1 MRHPSGRDTGPAARI
16 LRRGARSGR
25 LMHIEQI
32 AARAG
37 EGVPWPEWVPAE
49 ITEAFT
55 TAGVGQP
62 WAHQAAMAEHA
73 HGGSNVIISTPA
85 ASGKSLG
92 YLLPALTATV
102 GGRTVLYLAP
112 TRALAADQLRTI
124 QALGITGVCAA
135 VVDGD
140 THAADRERART
151 HANYLLTTPDM
162 LHHVLL
168 PRHARWGE
176 FFGRLHYV
184 IVDECHGYRGV
195 FGSHVAH
202 VFRRLQRVAAHH
214 ARRHPARTRAG
225 TGPPG
230 GLVFLLA
237 SATISEPGNCARLLT
252 GAEAREI
259 TDSTAPRGPLTFGL
273 WEPPL
278 TAARGEGG
286 APVRRPAT
294 AEAATL
300 LADLVA
306 HDVRGLAFTRS
317 RRGAEAVAIAARRAL
332 AGNGRTVRRAG
343 AGTAARIA
351 SGKVP
356 GPAPGGQAPVAAT
369 GALVPAVVNGKQAAA
384 APAPGGAAGAGL
396 RVLTGPGRRIA
407 AYRSGYLPE
416 DRRELEEALRTGALL
431 GLAATTALELGVN
444 ICGLDAVLIAGWP
457 GSRAALW
464 QQAGRAGREGQP
476 AVAVLI
482 ARDDPLDT
490 YLVHHPEMLLRQPVE
505 STVLDPQNPYVLA
518 PHLCA
523 AAAELPLTDADLELF
538 GTSAGQAAQSLVDAG
553 MLRRRGHR
561 LYWTRRGRGN
571 GPGLRGEGNYPV
583 KIVEKATGRLVG
595 TVDQPSAH
603 ILVHTGAVY
612 LHQGELYLVTA
623 LDLDDGVAL
632 VEPGDPGYTTSA
644 REVTGIDVVSELR
657 RASWGAAS
665 VSFGEVD
672 VVRQVTSFTRRN
684 PETGQPLG
692 EEVLDLPPRALRTR
706 AVWWT
711 ISAGQ
716 RENLM
721 RRGVDLA
728 GAAHA
733 AEHTAIGL
741 LPLFAAC
748 DRMDI
753 GGVSADLHPA
763 TGLLTVFVYDG
774 NAGGAGFAERGFAV
788 AAAWLRATAEAI
800 HSCECQAG
808 CPSCVQSPKCGTGN
822 EPLAKDGALVL
833 LETLL
838 AGAPANA
845 AGPVTTAASVTTPG
859 PLTTAA
865 PVPPG
870 RPATTAGPVT
880 TAGAVPTGRPA
891 TAAGSGGADEAY
903 LTGEASGNGVHGRAD
918 KAAEHR
924 ELGDPVAAHR
934 R

>member
-1 MRHPSGRDTGPAARI
+1 MRHPGGRDTAPAARI

-25 LMHIEQI
+25 LMHVEEI

-37 EGVPWPEWVPAE
+37 EGVPWPEWVPE
-49 ITEAFT
+49 QITVAFAR
-55 TAGVGQP
+55 AGVGRP

-73 HGGSNVIISTPA
+73 HRGRNVIIATPS

-92 YLLPALTATV
+92 YLLPGLTAV
-102 GGRTVLYLAP
+102 LGGGTVLYLAP
-112 TRALAADQLRTI
+112 TRALAADQLRAI
-124 QALGITGVCAA
+124 HALGIAGVCAA

-140 THAADRERART
+140 TPGAERERART

-168 PRHARWGE
+168 PRHSRWGE
-176 FFGRLHYV
+176 FYGRLRYV

-202 VFRRLQRVAAHH
+202 VLRRLRRVAAHH
-214 ARRHPARTRAG
+214 ARRHPARARTGAG
-225 TGPPG
+225 APDD
-230 GLVFLLA
+230 LVFLLA
-237 SATISEPGNCARLLT
+237 SATVSEPGSCARLLT
-252 GAEAREI
+252 GQDAREI
-259 TDSTAPRGPLTFGL
+259 TESTAPRGPLTFGL

-278 TAARGEGG
+278 TAARGERG

-294 AEAATL
+294 SEAATL

-317 RRGAEAVAIAARRAL
+317 RRGAEAVAIAARRTL
-332 AGNGRTVRRAG
+332 AGT
-343 AGTAARIA
+343 GTAAQRA
-351 SGKVP
+351 AARAAKRVATVATEP
-356 GPAPGGQAPVAAT
+356 GAGAAGQLGTPAPAVAAEAAGPVSPPAPGVAAE
-369 GALVPAVVNGKQAAA
+369 PARPTAAPGPPAAA
-384 APAPGGAAGAGL
+384 GPRPRADGAGR
-396 RVLTGPGRRIA
+396 RVA

-490 YLVHHPEMLLRQPVE
+490 YLVHHPEMLLHQPVE
-505 STVLDPQNPYVLA
+505 ATVLDPENPYVLA

-523 AAAELPLTDADLELF
+523 AAAEMPLTEADLTLF
-538 GTSAGQAAQSLVDAG
+538 GSSAAGTAQDLVAAG

-561 LYWTRRGRGN
+561 LYWTRRGRGHD
-571 GPGLRGEGNYPV
+571 PGLRGDGGYAV
-583 KIVEKATGRLVG
+583 KIVERPTGRLVG

-603 ILVHTGAVY
+603 SFVHTGAVY

-623 LDLDDGVAL
+623 LNLAEGVAL
-632 VEPGDPGYTTSA
+632 VEPGDPGYVTSA

-657 RASWGAAS
+657 RAAWGPAT
-665 VSFGEVD
+665 VCFGEVD

-684 PETGQPLG
+684 PVTGQPLG
-692 EEVLDLPPRALRTR
+692 EEALDLPPRALRTR

-711 ISAGQ
+711 ISTCQ
-716 RENLM
+716 RDELV

-741 LPLFAAC
+741 LPLFASC

-753 GGVSADLHPA
+753 GGVSSDLHPA

-774 NAGGAGFAERGFAV
+774 NEGGAGFAERGFTV
-788 AAAWLRATAEAI
+788 AEAWLRATAEAI
-800 HSCECQAG
+800 LSCECQAG

-822 EPLAKDGALVL
+822 EPLAKEDAVLL

-838 AGAPANA
+838 GGAPGA
-845 AGPVTTAASVTTPG
+845 AGPVSAACSVSAAG
-859 PLTTAA
+859 P
-865 PVPPG
+865 V
-870 RPATTAGPVT
+870 RTAGPVSRPEPGE
-880 TAGAVPTGRPA
+880 AAEPVSGASAVP
-891 TAAGSGGADEAY
+891 
-903 LTGEASGNGVHGRAD
+903 
-918 KAAEHR
+918 
-924 ELGDPVAAHR
+924 
-934 R
+934 

>member
-1 MRHPSGRDTGPAARI
+1 MRHPGRDSVPAARI

-25 LMHIEQI
+25 LMHVEEI
-32 AARAG
+32 AARPG
-37 EGVPWPEWVPAE
+37 EGVPWPEWVPE
-49 ITEAFT
+49 QITLAFSG
-55 TAGVGQP
+55 AGVTRP

-73 HGGSNVIISTPA
+73 RRGSNVIIATPA

-92 YLLPALTATV
+92 YLLPALTSV
-102 GGRTVLYLAP
+102 LHGSTVLYLAP
-112 TRALAADQLRTI
+112 TRALAADQVRAI
-124 QALGITGVCAA
+124 QALGIPGVCAA

-140 THAADRERART
+140 THGADRERART

-168 PRHARWGE
+168 PRHSRWGE

-202 VFRRLQRVAAHH
+202 VLRRLRRVAAHH
-214 ARRHPARTRAG
+214 AHRHPARAR
-225 TGPPG
+225 PG
-230 GLVFLLA
+230 AAAPDGLVFLLA
-237 SATISEPGNCARLLT
+237 SATVSEPGNCARLLT
-252 GAEAREI
+252 GQDAQAI
-259 TDSTAPRGPLTFGL
+259 TESTAPRGPLTFGL

-294 AEAATL
+294 SEAATL

-317 RRGAEAVAIAARRAL
+317 RRGAEAVAIAARRTL
-332 AGNGRTVRRAG
+332 AGTTAAASQRAAARAAKRAAAHPAAAAAQAATAAVEPTG
-343 AGTAARIA
+343 AAESPPAEGSRANGTAAG
-351 SGKVP
+351 S
-356 GPAPGGQAPVAAT
+356 PANGTQAGGRARNGSVSVADRLT
-369 GALVPAVVNGKQAAA
+369 AAEK
-384 APAPGGAAGAGL
+384 
-396 RVLTGPGRRIA
+396 GRRVA

-416 DRRELEEALRTGALL
+416 DRRQLEEALRAGTLL

-490 YLVHHPEMLLRQPVE
+490 YLVHHPETLLHQPVE
-505 STVLDPQNPYVLA
+505 ATVLDPENPYVLA

-523 AAAELPLTDADLELF
+523 AAAELPLTEADLSLF
-538 GTSAGQAAQSLVDAG
+538 GPSAAAAAQDLVAAG

-561 LYWTRRGRGN
+561 LYWTRRGRGHW
-571 GPGLRGEGNYPV
+571 PDLRGEGNYPV
-583 KIVEKATGRLVG
+583 KIVENGTGRLVG

-603 ILVHTGAVY
+603 IFVHTGAVY
-612 LHQGELYLVTA
+612 LHQGDLYLVTA
-623 LDLDDGVAL
+623 LDLAERVAL
-632 VEPGDPGYTTSA
+632 VEPGDPGYLTSA

-657 RASWGAAS
+657 QVAWGPAT

-692 EEVLDLPPRALRTR
+692 EEELDLPARALRTR
-706 AVWWT
+706 AIWWT

-716 RENLM
+716 RDAL
-721 RRGVDLA
+721 RHRGVDLA

-741 LPLFAAC
+741 LPLFASC

-763 TGLLTVFVYDG
+763 TGQLTVFVYDG

-788 AAAWLRATAEAI
+788 AQAWLHATAEAI
-800 HSCECQAG
+800 GSCECQAG

-822 EPLAKDGALVL
+822 EPLSKAGAVLL

-838 AGAPANA
+838 AGAPATSPAPAINPVPA
-845 AGPVTTAASVTTPG
+845 ISPVTSHEPAEKAGTAPG
-859 PLTTAA
+859 A
-865 PVPPG
+865 P
-870 RPATTAGPVT
+870 PAP
-880 TAGAVPTGRPA
+880 
-891 TAAGSGGADEAY
+891 
-903 LTGEASGNGVHGRAD
+903 
-918 KAAEHR
+918 
-924 ELGDPVAAHR
+924 
-934 R
+934 